1 MKRFVSL
8 TRCHAGAASRVPY
21 LHLTGAQKP
30 EYQVGK
36 RAAEFGTTNTLGIM
50 PSGVTRNPLRELYT

>member
-21 LHLTGAQKP
+21 LHLTGAQRP
-30 EYQVGK
+30 EYQVGN
-36 RAAEFGTTNTLGIM
+36 RAAEFAPFGIM
-50 PSGVTRNPLRELYT
+50 PSGVTRDPLRALYT